1 MTQWL
6 SNASRGVGFYR
17 RGFSLIAR
25 PGLKRFVAIPL
36 LINTAVF
43 IALVDSLRRQ
53 LDRVIEAVT
62 DNSWVQWLA
71 GFDALAWVVTAI
83 QWLFWLLFGVGV
95 VIAVFYAFAL
105 IANFIAAPFNG
116 LLAEQVER
124 SLRGRDPDTLAASW
138 RSVLRSIPATLLSE
152 LRKLLY
158 LALWMV
164 PLLILTF
171 IPGLNL
177 LSSAAWLGFGAWL
190 VALEYIDYP
199 MGNHGHTFP
208 NVRKTLRAHRATALG
223 FGASAALVQSIPLV
237 NLLAMPASVAGATA
251 LWVDQI
257 DARDDHTQPLEQ
269 SV

>member
-6 SNASRGVGFYR
+6 SNASRGVGYYR

-25 PGLKRFVAIPL
+25 PGLRRFVAIPL

-43 IALVDSLRRQ
+43 IALIDSLRRQ
-53 LDRVIEAVT
+53 MSRVIDLVSG
-62 DNSWVQWLA
+62 NSWVQWLA
-71 GFDALAWVVTAI
+71 GFEALAWLVTLI
-83 QWLFWLLFGVGV
+83 QWLFWLLFGLGV

-124 SLRGRDPDTLAASW
+124 SLRGREPETLTSSW
-138 RSVLRSIPATLLSE
+138 RSVLRSIPVTLFSE
-152 LRKLLY
+152 VRKLLY
-158 LALWMV
+158 LAVWMV

-177 LSSAAWLGFGAWL
+177 LSSVAWLWFGAWL

-208 NVRKTLRAHRATALG
+208 SVRKTLRSHRATAMG
-223 FGASAALVQSIPLV
+223 FGGAAAVVQSIPLL

-257 DARDDHTQPLEQ
+257 DSPSAHPAPLED
-269 SV
+269 SP